1 MKKKVY
7 DTRIYFH
14 MRKLDKEKLMALSKF
29 EGVAT
34 NVLIRKLIDNYID
47 TMENQMTLFK
57 LSEQQKNA

>member
-1 MKKKVY
+1 
-7 DTRIYFH
+7 